1 MWVQERTRWNSLE
14 KHDFEEKKREKQSET
29 EENRGKEMKEFV
41 SVEFVV
47 KRRRQIG
54 YVVGMSEG
62 YKGRERLMW
71 AIGWGDKWTDE
82 IES

>member
-1 MWVQERTRWNSLE
+1 
-14 KHDFEEKKREKQSET
+14 
-29 EENRGKEMKEFV
+29 MKEFV
-41 SVEFVV
+41 IVEFVV

-54 YVVGMSEG
+54 HVVGMSEG

>member
-1 MWVQERTRWNSLE
+1 M
-14 KHDFEEKKREKQSET
+14 
-29 EENRGKEMKEFV
+29 GK
-41 SVEFVV
+41 
-47 KRRRQIG
+47 
-54 YVVGMSEG
+54 SEG